1 MDKDSA
7 MQPLIRR
14 IKRSDASEMQA
25 AVLESVEHI
34 RPWLDWCTPSYR
46 LSDAVNWTQDA
57 ASKWQEGSDY
67 RFVIEEPESGLMLG
81 SVAIRTVCRT
91 NRVGDL
97 GYWLRKRAL
106 GQGYCTKSVKLAI
119 EYGFEQLGFQRIEMR
134 ILPDNAASNAVAFR
148 LGASFD
154 GLQEDKIIHKGE
166 AKMANC
172 YSFAAPVS
180 CRNIYQKTDIALVDT
195 SVQSVSG
202 F

>member
-1 MDKDSA
+1 MDKDSV
-7 MQPLIRR
+7 MQPVIRR

-25 AVLESVEHI
+25 AVLESVGHI

-46 LSDAVNWTQDA
+46 LSDAVRWTEEA

-67 RFVIEEPESGLMLG
+67 RFVIEDPESGLMLG
-81 SVAIRTVCRT
+81 SVVIKNVCGPYRI
-91 NRVGDL
+91 GDL

-106 GQGYCTKSVKLAI
+106 GQGNCTMAVKLAI
-119 EYGFEQLGFQRIEMR
+119 EYGFEQLGFERIEMR
-134 ILPDNAASNAVAFR
+134 VLPENESSNAIAFR

-154 GLQEDKIIHKGE
+154 GLQANKIIHKGV

-172 YSFAAPVS
+172 YSFNAPVS
-180 CRNIYQKTDIALVDT
+180 CRNIYQKADIALVDT
-195 SVQSVSG
+195 NVQSVSG

>member
-1 MDKDSA
+1 
-7 MQPLIRR
+7 MQPVIRR

-25 AVLESVEHI
+25 AVLESVGHI

-57 ASKWQEGSDY
+57 AFKWQAGLDY
-67 RFVIEEPESGLMLG
+67 RFVIEEQESGMMLG

-91 NRVGDL
+91 NGVGDL

-106 GQGYCTKSVKLAI
+106 GQGNCTRAVKLAI

-134 ILPDNAASNAVAFR
+134 ILPDNVASNAAAFR

-154 GLQEDKIIHKGE
+154 GLQADKIIHKGE

-180 CRNIYQKTDIALVDT
+180 CRNIHQKAERELVDT
-195 SVQSVSG
+195 GVKSVSG